1 MVVFLS
7 GYPCPCFSDFSWKRL
22 YNHSKFYPDN
32 SYQKRGQ
39 NTWSW
44 GVRIY
49 QEIDRTG
56 LRRSQGFCTTC
67 FDWTGFVCT
76 FWHQDNQIPWSCWH
90 YTHLVRIS
98 NHNSLKFNK
107 TRNCFK
113 VCPFPYWSTDYTQMR
128 FTNWYFSK
136 LTSWKTFS
144 LQSKDK
150 TFNCY
155 DKSSFYFNCWNN
167 RVMVYGSSAD

>member
-7 GYPCPCFSDFSWKRL
+7 GYPRPHFSDFSWKRL
-22 YNHSKFYPDN
+22 YNHSKFYPYN

-56 LRRSQGFCTTC
+56 LRRSQGFCTAC
-67 FDWTGFVCT
+67 FDWTSFVCT

-90 YTHLVRIS
+90 YTHLVRLS
-98 NHNSLKFNK
+98 NHNSLSLIKQEIVSNYVQVLTDQLTIHQLVLFKINK
-107 TRNCFK
+107 LENFQPPIKR
-113 VCPFPYWSTDYTQMR
+113 Q
-128 FTNWYFSK
+128 YFQF
-136 LTSWKTFS
+136 L
-144 LQSKDK
+144 
-150 TFNCY
+150 
-155 DKSSFYFNCWNN
+155 
-167 RVMVYGSSAD
+167 G